1 MLLSTNLM
9 LYINQRELSRLS
21 DDNNLNLT
29 GYDVVRVNH
38 QSNTEMWKKF
48 VSASI
53 SKNSPLK
60 VLDIQVLQECMN
72 FETSIADKT

>member
-72 FETSIADKT
+72 FETSTADKT